1 VVDDN
6 NYIRQ
11 VISTMV
17 EHSGYIAFIANG
29 HLQTLDI
36 LANEQIDLILMD
48 IEMPE
53 VDGFELTKRIRKLY
67 PIWFPIIF
75 LSSNDTDEYFEKGI
89 DAGGDDYLTKPVK
102 QVILSAKL
110 KAMAR
115 IFNMQGELELV
126 NKKLEL
132 LTLLD
137 PLTQIYN
144 RRGLKKSLLK
154 AWQVNKRQQGELSIL
169 MIDIDYFKPYNDH
182 YGHPQG
188 DKCLIDV
195 TKTLVESL
203 NRETDVIARYGGEE
217 FVIILPFTPL
227 DGARFKAKELKT
239 LLEKT
244 QIQHQYSSVSQYV
257 SVSIGISNT
266 VLGANEVN
274 ELIKQADDALYQAKA
289 NGRNQYCLFTNT

>member
-1 VVDDN
+1 
-6 NYIRQ
+6 
-11 VISTMV
+11 MV